1 MNAPASLRSKL
12 NVSML
17 RTPVRL
23 HAGPHSAATA
33 THEEV
38 DGAWLTVRFLS
49 AIGPAT
55 QAEMPASQALLDRA
69 SPV

>member
-12 NVSML
+12 NVAML
-17 RTPVRL
+17 RPPVRL

-33 THEEV
+33 THEEADV
-38 DGAWLTVRFLS
+38 AWLTIRFLM

-55 QAEMPASQALLDRA
+55 QAGMPASQALLDRT